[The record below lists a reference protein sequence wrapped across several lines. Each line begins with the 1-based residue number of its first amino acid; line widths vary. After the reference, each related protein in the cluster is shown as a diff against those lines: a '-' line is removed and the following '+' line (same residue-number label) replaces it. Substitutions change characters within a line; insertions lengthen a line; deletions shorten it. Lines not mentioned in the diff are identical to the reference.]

1 MTLIDGEICMCKSV
15 RIPVIVVLLLLATSV
30 QAQPPGR
37 QRGRGRFGR
46 GGPNSLLAFLVSMAE
61 VQKELKIDAVQEKLL
76 DALLDDLREQQR
88 GAFQGGL
95 NGPRG
100 DREAQFQE
108 FLRHMQKLNRQG
120 EDLLTTI
127 FEPEQRA
134 RFNQIRIQYEGV
146 RALDRDEV
154 AQVLGLTDT
163 QLKVIREIRERD
175 EPPDGSRDREVR
187 RPGQQSEADMLAV
200 FTEEQKKKWE
210 DMQGKA
216 FVFPRRS
223 RWYGRRG
230 FGGPGRGGGERPR
243 RQRPPSDR

>member
-1 MTLIDGEICMCKSV
+1 MTLIDEEIRMCKSI
-15 RIPVIVVLLLLATSV
+15 RMPVIVVLLLLATIA

-37 QRGRGRFGR
+37 PRGRGRFGR
-46 GGPNSLLAFLVSMAE
+46 GGPSSPLAFLVSMAE
-61 VQKELKIDAVQEKLL
+61 VQKELKIDTVQEKLL
-76 DALLDDLREQQR
+76 DALLDDLREQR
-88 GAFQGGL
+88 GAFRGGF
-95 NGPRG
+95 NGPPG

-108 FLRHMQKLNRQG
+108 YRRHTQKLNRQG
-120 EDLLTTI
+120 EDLLATI

-154 AQVLGLTDT
+154 TQVLGLTDT
-163 QLKVIREIRERD
+163 QLQVIREIRERD
-175 EPPDGSRDREVR
+175 ELPDGSRDREVR
-187 RPGQQSEADMLAV
+187 RPGQQREADMLAV

-216 FVFPRRS
+216 FAFPRRS

-230 FGGPGRGGGERPR
+230 FGGPGRGAGEPPR
-243 RQRPPSDR
+243 RQRPPSDP